1 MTCPASSCIT
11 SPPTSFWVWQVNKMD
26 CLVWLAAFLGTMFAG
41 VEIGLA
47 ISIGLAVLLVVMES
61 AFPHTA
67 ILGRI
72 PGTTVYRNLK
82 QYPNAEAFPGILL
95 YRIDAPLYFANVNY
109 IRDQLRG
116 YILEAQAGSTGSLVQ
131 YVIIEMSPM
140 SHIDATGL
148 SALMEIIQELEE
160 QGIQLALA
168 NPSVSV
174 IRKLE
179 LDNIPQRLGREWIF
193 VRMHDALQF
202 CQVSSSALLACM
214 SSVAQVLES
223 QRPAGMCAQRW
234 RRSAHLLQLVL
245 IT

>member
-1 MTCPASSCIT
+1 
-11 SPPTSFWVWQVNKMD
+11 VNKKD
-26 CLVWLAAFLGTMFAG
+26 CLVWMAAFLGTMFAG

-47 ISIGLAVLLVVMES
+47 ISIGLAVLLVVIES

-67 ILGRI
+67 VLGRI

-95 YRIDAPLYFANVNY
+95 YRVDAPLYFANVNY

-116 YILEAQAGSTGSLVQ
+116 YILHNPANVSDDEPAIE
-131 YVIIEMSPM
+131 YVILEMSPM

-148 SALMEIIQELEE
+148 SALSEIIEELEE

-168 NPSVSV
+168 NPSASV

-179 LDNIPQRLGREWIF
+179 LDNIPERLGREWIF
-193 VRMHDALQF
+193 VRMHDAIQF
-202 CQVSSSALLACM
+202 CRVSPRACFT
-214 SSVAQVLES
+214 A
-223 QRPAGMCAQRW
+223 AA
-234 RRSAHLLQLVL
+234 
-245 IT
+245 T